1 MTDENMVGLSPQNI
15 ALEKIR
21 PLPGL
26 EEDKQPDKAYGSL
39 VSSICRADGSN
50 FPNTSINRMIK
61 NPSIFCEVHSC
72 T

>member
-26 EEDKQPDKAYGSL
+26 EEDK
-39 VSSICRADGSN
+39 
-50 FPNTSINRMIK
+50 
-61 NPSIFCEVHSC
+61 
-72 T
+72 